1 VARLDRV
8 ATKRFPLACCSSL
21 NSAISWRCS
30 SKHWMGAAGDS
41 FWKSPRSPNEVLIV
55 IAVDLLVQGFGV
67 EGAASAGDAGDD

>member
-1 VARLDRV
+1 
-8 ATKRFPLACCSSL
+8 
-21 NSAISWRCS
+21 
-30 SKHWMGAAGDS
+30 MGAAGDS